1 MMEFG
6 SPMAG
11 RVRKGFLVLA
21 AGVFAIVAVAACR
34 QAELD
39 RRDAEKRMLTAVAAS
54 QAAEATPPPAAA
66 ADPPRESEA
75 TFEFPV
81 PPERPTEVREYRP
94 PEERRE
100 DAPATCIVAT
110 AAPTTASAFGR
121 TGEVIQLIVRAHNAC
136 PTNFGNVTFRAVAIA
151 PDGREVGWASGQ
163 FYGGVP
169 PGSGA
174 ETLVV
179 IPMRPSVALTYRA
192 EITGY

>member
-1 MMEFG
+1 MMEFW
-6 SPMAG
+6 SRMSG
-11 RVRKGFLVLA
+11 RVTKGLLA
-21 AGVFAIVAVAACR
+21 VVAGAIAAAACR
-34 QAELD
+34 PAELD

-54 QAAEATPPPAAA
+54 QAAEATPPPAAD
-66 ADPPRESEA
+66 ADPPREAEA

-100 DAPATCIVAT
+100 DAPATCIAAT

-121 TGEVIQLIVRAHNAC
+121 SGEVIQLVVQARNVC
-136 PTNFGNVTFRAVAIA
+136 STSFGNVTFHVVAIA
-151 PDGREVGWASGQ
+151 PDGREVGSASGS

-169 PGSGA
+169 PGGGA
-174 ETLVV
+174 ESLVV